1 MAELVL
7 GRPFDLGDPVA
18 VDAWLARNGV
28 VDADADALRSDATR
42 LGVYRGLVRG
52 RLREAVELALPRFR
66 ARMGALFDEY
76 FERYLA
82 DRGPRSHQ
90 LRDVTTELLDFMAPL
105 VASDPRVP
113 PWALELGRHE
123 SLDVLV
129 GSLADSPSPG
139 ALPDLDPE
147 RGLVFTATARV
158 VRTAF
163 AVHQLSDDPAD
174 RREPERIPTAL
185 FVYRGPEHDVR
196 YLEVTPLAAEILER
210 LLAGRSLRSTLAA
223 ATSALGL
230 VFDDAVLEGT
240 ARLLADLAERGA
252 VTGARPSTDAAGDL
266 QNPAEPAE
274 NARARS
280 APKGTE

>member
-7 GRPFDLGDPVA
+7 GPPFDLGDPGA

-28 VDADADALRSDATR
+28 IDADAEALRSDATR

-66 ARMGALFDEY
+66 ARLGALFDEY
-76 FERYLA
+76 FARYLA

-123 SLDVLV
+123 ALDVLV
-129 GSLADSPSPG
+129 GSLAESPNPT
-139 ALPDLDPE
+139 LPELDPE
-147 RGLVFTATARV
+147 RGLAFTASARV

-163 AVHQLSDDPAD
+163 AVHRLSDDPRD
-174 RREPERIPTAL
+174 RREPERNPTAL
-185 FVYRGPEHDVR
+185 FVYRSPEHDVR
-196 YLEVTPLAAEILER
+196 YLEVTPLAAEILEG
-210 LLAGRSLRSTLAA
+210 LLEGKSLRNALAA

-230 VFDDAVLEGT
+230 PFDDAVLEGT

-252 VTGARPSTDAAGDL
+252 VTGARQSKGAAGDL
-266 QNPAEPAE
+266 QNPTEVAE

-280 APKGTE
+280 APKETE

>member
-1 MAELVL
+1 MTELVL
-7 GRPFDLGDPVA
+7 GSPFDLGDPSA

-28 VDADADALRSDATR
+28 SDADAEALRSDATR

-66 ARMGALFDEY
+66 ARLGALFDEY
-76 FERYLA
+76 FARWLSE
-82 DRGPRSHQ
+82 RGPRSHQ

-123 SLDVLV
+123 ALDVLV
-129 GSLADSPSPG
+129 GSLAESPSPG

-147 RGLVFTATARV
+147 RGLAFTATARI

-163 AVHQLSDDPAD
+163 AVHRLSDDPGD
-174 RREPERIPTAL
+174 RREPERSPTAL
-185 FVYRGPEHDVR
+185 FVYRSPEHDVR
-196 YLEVTPLAAEILER
+196 YLEVTPLAAEILAG
-210 LLAGRSLRSTLAA
+210 LLAGRSLRNALAA
-223 ATSALGL
+223 ATSGLGL
-230 VFDDAVLEGT
+230 ALDDTVLEGT
-240 ARLLADLAERGA
+240 ARLLADLADRGA
-252 VTGARPSTDAAGDL
+252 VTGARHGTDTAGEL
-266 QNPAEPAE
+266 QNSTEPAE

-280 APKGTE
+280 APKGTD

>member
-7 GRPFDLGDPVA
+7 GAPFDLGDPRA

-28 VDADADALRSDATR
+28 TDADADALRSDAPR
-42 LGVYRGLVRG
+42 LGVYRGLVRT
-52 RLREAVELALPRFR
+52 RLRAAVELALPRFR
-66 ARMGALFDEY
+66 SRLGALFDEY
-76 FERYLA
+76 FERYLGE
-82 DRGPRSHQ
+82 RGPRSHQ

-113 PWALELGRHE
+113 LWALELGRHE
-123 SLDVLV
+123 ALDILV
-129 GSLADSPSPG
+129 GSLAESPKPG
-139 ALPDLDPE
+139 VLPDLDPE
-147 RGLVFTATARV
+147 RGLAFTATARV

-163 AVHQLSDDPAD
+163 AVHRLSDDPRD

-185 FVYRGPEHDVR
+185 FVYRSPEHDVR
-196 YLEVTPLAAEILER
+196 YLEVTPLAAEILEG
-210 LLAGRSLRSTLAA
+210 LLAGRSLRMALGA

-230 VFDDAVLEGT
+230 PLDDAVLEGT

-252 VTGARPSTDAAGDL
+252 VTGARPGKGAAGDL
-266 QNPAEPAE
+266 QNSTEVAE